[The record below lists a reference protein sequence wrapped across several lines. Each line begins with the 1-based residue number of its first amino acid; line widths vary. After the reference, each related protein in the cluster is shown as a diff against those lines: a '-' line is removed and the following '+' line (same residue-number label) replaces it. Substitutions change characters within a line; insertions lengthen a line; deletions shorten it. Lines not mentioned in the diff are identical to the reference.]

1 MHVFVI
7 WILSRCFFVH
17 RATQDVRI
25 TLEKRGIKREKQNPQ
40 VGTSEFGR
48 PRPVPSR
55 SSTQST
61 TERTTHVHPV
71 TKTVAMRANSLDV
84 ISLPTFFCAK
94 YKIVAGKTKERM
106 EQHTPPT

>member
-7 WILSRCFFVH
+7 WILSQRFFVH
-17 RATQDVRI
+17 RATQYVCI
-25 TLEKRGIKREKQNPQ
+25 TLEKIGTKRDKQNPRA
-40 VGTSEFGR
+40 R
-48 PRPVPSR
+48 PRSPEDPDASR